1 MYRMSWDGQKLVGK
15 MTCVKLE
22 CYC

>member
-1 MYRMSWDGQKLVGK
+1 MSWDGQKLVGK